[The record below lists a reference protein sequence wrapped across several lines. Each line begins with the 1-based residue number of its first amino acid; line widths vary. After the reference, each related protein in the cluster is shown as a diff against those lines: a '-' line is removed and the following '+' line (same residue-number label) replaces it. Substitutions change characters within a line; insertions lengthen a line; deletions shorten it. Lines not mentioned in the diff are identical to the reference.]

1 MFAEHCEEG
10 GEKCGGETGV
20 EDGLDL
26 DNRMRSPGSLWE
38 GGNVVSKGGVVD
50 LVDKDTEESDSLIT
64 RVGMKLRLDI
74 EDESRG
80 DCGEQTGL

>member
-1 MFAEHCEEG
+1 MFTEHREEG

-26 DNRMRSPGSLWE
+26 YYRMGGTGPLRKGGS
-38 GGNVVSKGGVVD
+38 VVSKGGVVD

-64 RVGMKLRLDI
+64 RIGLEARLDV
-74 EDESRG
+74 EDESRCDG
-80 DCGEQTGL
+80 REQTSL